1 MFENIV
7 PGLVGEAELVVGP
20 ENTARHL
27 GSGNVAVLATPEMVR
42 LMERASVA
50 AVDPLLPEGYRS
62 VGVALEVKHIAP
74 TPVGMA
80 VRAQA
85 ELLAV
90 DGRKLTFRV
99 EAWDAVEKIGE
110 GTHQRAIVEL
120 ARFGAKAAQKASS
133 LLSNT

>member
-1 MFENIV
+1 
-7 PGLVGEAELVVGP
+7 
-20 ENTARHL
+20 
-27 GSGNVAVLATPEMVR
+27 MVR

-50 AVDPLLPEGYRS
+50 AVDPLLPDGYRS
-62 VGVALEVKHIAP
+62 VGVALDVKHVAP

-80 VRAQA
+80 VRARA

-110 GTHQRAIVEL
+110 GIHQRAIVEL
-120 ARFGAKAAQKASS
+120 ARFGAKAAQKAAAA
-133 LLSNT
+133 N